1 MTFLNALALAGIIS
15 AFVVF
20 AVALAWA
27 DYYSRSGP
35 KPAVDARPP
44 AKDRAAAD
52 IHDERRAA

>member
-1 MTFLNALALAGIIS
+1 MTFLNALALVGITS

-35 KPAVDARPP
+35 KPAVEAHPL
-44 AKDRAAAD
+44 AQDRAAD
-52 IHDERRAA
+52 MHDERRAA